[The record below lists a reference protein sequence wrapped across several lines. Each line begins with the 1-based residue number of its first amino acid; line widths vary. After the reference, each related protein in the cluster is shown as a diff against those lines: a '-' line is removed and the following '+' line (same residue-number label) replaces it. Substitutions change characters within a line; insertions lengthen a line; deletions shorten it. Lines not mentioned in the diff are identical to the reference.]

1 MARIVIKESEIR
13 QYVRSL
19 IREARKSLGYHP
31 TIENGTFNLDKEL
44 TMPGARSFFANYFDK
59 DHPAPRKVRGD
70 GVPDRIIN
78 FNTKELANKQEI
90 DQFLANRRL
99 DAAAHRNEMEKA
111 RYFGKKLMNS
121 EDGQSDRNIALSHLN
136 DVDIDTDANDDGE
149 DAWLNNDDY
158 TKRMLALSV
167 EEREALAQQI
177 IRQRVADQAA
187 KADQEAKARR
197 DALPQTWNVPTEKS
211 TREHLR
217 DLEQQLEA
225 LGPRNDINDKK
236 YRELEYIIKKTK
248 QQLNQFYKGRKLNRK
263 QDDIDKI
270 TQDALNV
277 DLSNEEEFKD
287 VDPHSIETDSSDE
300 TYIPYELQP
309 RDDDDNNRSH
319 YRDFK
324 SLENNGYFS
333 DDEVDKYFGA

>member
-19 IREARKSLGYHP
+19 IREARKSLDYHP
-31 TIENGTFNLDKEL
+31 TVENGTFNLDKEL
-44 TMPGARSFFANYFDK
+44 TMPGARAFFANYFDK
-59 DHPAPRKVRGD
+59 DHPAPRKVRGNC
-70 GVPDRIIN
+70 VPDRIIN

-90 DQFLANRRL
+90 DKFIADRRL
-99 DAAAHRNEMEKA
+99 DAEAHRNEKEKA
-111 RYFGKKLMNS
+111 KHFAKKLMNS
-121 EDGQSDRNIALSHLN
+121 EDAQNDRNIALSHLN
-136 DVDIDTDANDDGE
+136 DVDIDTYANDDDE
-149 DAWLNNDDY
+149 DAWLSNDDY
-158 TKRMLALSV
+158 TKRMMALSV

-197 DALPQTWNVPTEKS
+197 DALPQTWAVPTEKS

-217 DLEQQLEA
+217 DLEQRLEA

-248 QQLNQFYKGRKLNRK
+248 QQLNQFHKGRKLKRV
-263 QDDIDKI
+263 QDDDIDKM

-287 VDPHSIETDSSDE
+287 VDPNSIETDSSDE
-300 TYIPYELQP
+300 MYIPYELQP

-319 YRDFK
+319 YRNFK
-324 SLENNGYFS
+324 DLEKNGFFS
-333 DDEVDKYFGA
+333 DDEVDKYFG